1 VILNI
6 DINQYKHNVIYYI
19 ILVFEFVFVFV
30 FIMSEHTDQQYAA
43 IIQRF
48 PTAAKLSYETVA
60 HKKVSPETHPI
71 GILIPQAR
79 KCFVWFTYDSS
90 ADICLLMELNR
101 DQKFSAIHP
110 VPTAKTQLSLGTV
123 LYGSHIES
131 ISNDPSSKHL
141 GTFIIEDI
149 CLFKGITLEK
159 QTFSKKLGFIHAVLR
174 DVCSPVLRFAM
185 PVFFENTPHNGD
197 GITTDLYPI
206 HHIQYRPLTV
216 VAPFYN
222 VFLDQ
227 HGRTNLGD
235 SVVEPVSAPVYRVS
249 LREQAHFGLPQYKTI
264 TTFRVCA
271 DIQNDIYH
279 LYATNNTSNVGKIV
293 VSGDNN
299 SYVYYDVAYIPN
311 YNVSVYMNAIFRR
324 IRENQNLDNV
334 EESDDEED
342 FQDMREDKYVDLDK
356 VVYMECAFHTKF
368 RRWVPIGI
376 AKDATKVVVA
386 INRLIQNQR

>member
-1 VILNI
+1 
-6 DINQYKHNVIYYI
+6 
-19 ILVFEFVFVFV
+19 
-30 FIMSEHTDQQYAA
+30 MSEHADQQYAA

-79 KCFVWFTYDSS
+79 KCFVWFTYDSV

-101 DQKFSAIHP
+101 DQKFSAINQ
-110 VPTAKTQLSLGTV
+110 VSIIGITKTQLSLGTV
-123 LYGSHIES
+123 LYGSHIENPP
-131 ISNDPSSKHL
+131 NDTLNNL

-149 CLFKGITLEK
+149 CFFKGINLEK
-159 QTFSKKLGFIHAVLR
+159 QTFSKKLGFIHAFLR

-185 PVFFENTPHNGD
+185 PVFFENTHHNGD

-206 HHIQYRPLTV
+206 HHIQYRPLTI

-227 HGRTNLGD
+227 HGRTNLG
-235 SVVEPVSAPVYRVS
+235 ESAAKLSTPVYRVS
-249 LREQAHFGLPQYKTI
+249 LREQAHFGLPQYKQI
-264 TTFRVCA
+264 TVFRVCA

-279 LYATNNTSNVGKIV
+279 LYASTSNVGK
-293 VSGDNN
+293 SRDE
-299 SYVYYDVAYIPN
+299 YKYEYYDVAYIPN
-311 YNVSVYMNAIFRR
+311 YKTSVYMNAIFRK
-324 IRENQNLDNV
+324 IRENQNLDNA

-342 FQDMREDKYVDLDK
+342 FQDMREDKYVDLEK

-368 RRWVPIGI
+368 RRWVPIGVT
-376 AKDATKVVVA
+376 KDTSKLVLVS
-386 INRLIQNQR
+386 RLIQNR